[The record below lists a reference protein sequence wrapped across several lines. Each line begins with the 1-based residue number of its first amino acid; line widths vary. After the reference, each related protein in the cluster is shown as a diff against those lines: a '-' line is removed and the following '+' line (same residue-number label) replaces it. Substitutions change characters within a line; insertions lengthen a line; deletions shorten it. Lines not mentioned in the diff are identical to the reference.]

1 MRFIIFVLLTIFF
14 ALFISIYTFAFTC
27 RKQLEN
33 LNRTYERNM
42 KLNAESKQLY
52 EEMVKIL
59 ESIEFEEVL
68 KK

>member
-1 MRFIIFVLLTIFF
+1 MSFLIFVLLTIFF
-14 ALFISIYTFAFTC
+14 ALFISIYTFAFKC

-42 KLNAESKQLY
+42 RLNAESKQLY

-59 ESIEFEEVL
+59 ESIDFEKEL